1 MCSCEESMNTICCK
15 LACNRFGGMALR
27 RPNRRGKAARGK
39 SSKRKS
45 ARAVAMTCESRD
57 AIDKFES
64 FLLEARRGSR
74 FVGRDRP
81 EENEKQKFSFAC
93 NSQRGSAIFTFFLR
107 FFLVSR
113 SPSSHVKLCAAAVFA
128 PTANLASFLIK
139 SLR

>member
-64 FLLEARRGSR
+64 FLLEAKRGSR

-93 NSQRGSAIFTFFLR
+93 NSQRGSAIFTFFSLLLSRLSFAFLPCEIMRRSGFCSDCKPR
-107 FFLVSR
+107 FVSD
-113 SPSSHVKLCAAAVFA
+113 
-128 PTANLASFLIK
+128 
-139 SLR
+139 